1 MWLQLGATF
10 PDPPPWGGIHLGV
23 NSWPGGGGGSGI
35 RGYLISWRTSLVV
48 FIYIQRMERET
59 TLERLKQLDRQIKRC
74 VLRQSGRKADR
85 QTRVRLEDRMWK
97 EAQRQTDGQN
107 LPQPVA
113 HALLHWVLSHYHP
126 PSSRPMVCEVTSVQR
141 GSCRFPGQRRCWLPA
156 LHTWSQGPFFSRKFS

>member
-74 VLRQSGRKADR
+74 VLRQSGRKVDR
-85 QTRVRLEDRMWK
+85 QEG
-97 EAQRQTDGQN
+97 RQTDKGEIRGQN
-107 LPQPVA
+107 VEGGTETDRWPEPSTASGTCLAPLGAVP
-113 HALLHWVLSHYHP
+113 LSP
-126 PSSRPMVCEVTSVQR
+126 TL
-141 GSCRFPGQRRCWLPA
+141 F
-156 LHTWSQGPFFSRKFS
+156 